1 MKRLDDAREDLAKAL
16 ALAPEDE
23 QVKRLYARAKKAAGA
38 GLQPT
43 RLFVERF
50 CARLC
55 GLSFFERRFMACF
68 VSVQRLADFGCANR

>member
-38 GLQPT
+38 GPT
-43 RLFVERF
+43 GLIVELF
-50 CARLC
+50 
-55 GLSFFERRFMACF
+55 
-68 VSVQRLADFGCANR
+68 

>member
-38 GLQPT
+38 ELQPT
-43 RLFVERF
+43 
-50 CARLC
+50 
-55 GLSFFERRFMACF
+55 
-68 VSVQRLADFGCANR
+68 QADC

>member
-38 GLQPT
+38 GTEPT
-43 RLFVERF
+43 QGD
-50 CARLC
+50 C
-55 GLSFFERRFMACF
+55 
-68 VSVQRLADFGCANR
+68 

>member
-38 GLQPT
+38 EPQPT
-43 RLFVERF
+43 QAVC
-50 CARLC
+50 CAV
-55 GLSFFERRFMACF
+55 LSAVMRAWFLQT
-68 VSVQRLADFGCANR
+68 VG

>member
-38 GLQPT
+38 KLQPT
-43 RLFVERF
+43 QAV
-50 CARLC
+50 C
-55 GLSFFERRFMACF
+55 
-68 VSVQRLADFGCANR
+68 

>member
-38 GLQPT
+38 GTGVNQAVCL
-43 RLFVERF
+43 
-50 CARLC
+50 
-55 GLSFFERRFMACF
+55 LSCFERSYAGL
-68 VSVQRLADFGCANR
+68 VSSTIG